1 MGDMSCRECGL
12 VISERVIDL
21 RNEWRNF
28 SESDKNRSR
37 AAAVDDY
44 ITDLSTDIA
53 SIPFSEN
60 KEKTDRMSKI
70 QRRNALSSEGKVLY
84 DIASSINR
92 YSEMLRLSNDIRE
105 KAKFIYKE
113 LYELSSKDKKYKMK
127 GLKSSEMVVA
137 VIYRALKERRI
148 SRTMKELSLETGVD
162 EKKMKKYTSKIN
174 SILKSDNGVIDLDA
188 LVTRFC
194 SYLNL
199 NYKIEMLS
207 IRIANFLR
215 PKLEGKK
222 PETITAVAIY
232 MAALITKAPISE
244 KEIANATHLSATTIK
259 NVYKDVEI
267 HQAQFEEEYS
277 KNNS

>member
-1 MGDMSCRECGL
+1 MSCRECGL

-28 SESDKNRSR
+28 SDSDKNRSR
-37 AAAVDDY
+37 AAVVDEY

-70 QRRNALSSEGKVLY
+70 QRRHALSAEGKVLY

-92 YSEMLRLSNDIRE
+92 YSEILRLSNDIRE

-113 LYELSSKDKKYKMK
+113 LYELSKDKKYKMK
-127 GLKSSEMVVA
+127 GLKTSEMVVA
-137 VIYRALKERRI
+137 VIYRALKECHV

-162 EKKMKKYTSKIN
+162 EKKMKKFTSKIN
-174 SILKSDNGVIDLDA
+174 TILKSDNSVIDLDA

-194 SYLNL
+194 SYLDL
-199 NYKIEMLS
+199 DYKIEMLS

-222 PETITAVAIY
+222 PETISAVAIY
-232 MAALITKAPISE
+232 MAALITKSSITE

-267 HQAQFEEEYS
+267 YQAQFEDEYS
-277 KNNS
+277 KNGPS